1 MRCLAES
8 AHKERTVDEKSIRCF
23 IALWYKDLD
32 KTQDLHPAGG
42 VYLWLKWSVTERRF
56 DDEGEDDSP
65 GFDRS

>member
-1 MRCLAES
+1 M
-8 AHKERTVDEKSIRCF
+8 KRTVEEKRIGRF

-32 KTQDLHPAGG
+32 KTQELRLAGG
-42 VYLWLKWSVTERRF
+42 LYLWLKWSVMEKRF